1 LRSPVSVSMIGVFY
15 NLQRG
20 VSHAIWM
27 AYWPFEP

>member
-1 LRSPVSVSMIGVFY
+1 MIGVFY